1 MAAQRGKALLLKIDV
16 SGTMT
21 TVGGMRSTSMTLNDE
36 AVDITNKDS
45 GSFRELL
52 PAGGIQSMSIS
63 ASGVFTDSTGEN
75 NLRGAAFTGSAVN
88 YDLVFGDGSDVK
100 GAFIVTSYERA
111 GEFNGEETFSC
122 TLESSGTI
130 TYTNA

>member
-1 MAAQRGKALLLKIDV
+1 MAVQKGSAFLLKDNS
-16 SGTMT
+16 SGTPQT
-21 TVGGMRSTSMTLNDE
+21 IGGLKRTSMTINGE
-36 AVDITNKDS
+36 TVM
-45 GSFRELL
+45 
-52 PAGGIQSMSIS
+52 GIRSMTLS